1 MKTYMRASL
10 IISVIGLCV
19 VLGLLVGQTFT
30 ATDGGPANRQTAD
43 IGRAFELVDD
53 TGLRVSQDNLKGRY
67 SLIYF
72 VNRVFPRMRMCKVYS
87 FFVYIFCLS

>member
-30 ATDGGPANRQTAD
+30 ATDGGSRQSPD
-43 IGRAFELVDD
+43 
-53 TGLRVSQDNLKGRY
+53 GRY
-67 SLIYF
+67 RARL
-72 VNRVFPRMRMCKVYS
+72 
-87 FFVYIFCLS
+87 